1 MGNAIV
7 VDFSNVKDQSGLNPT
22 HQPAGDYRGKVVSFN
37 QNPSKAGNPQVTYTV
52 QDVDRPSATY
62 RYNCP
67 LAENALF
74 KLRNILVA
82 AGVAVPKKK
91 IKVDP
96 ERIVGREIGMS
107 LDDHEY
113 EGKMSSE
120 IIGVF
125 PASDLP
131 ADDDDTEDEPA
142 PKAAAKKTTKKAAPA
157 AAEAEEEE
165 EEEELD
171 ELDIDDL

>member
-7 VDFSNVKDQSGLNPT
+7 VDFTNVKDQSGFNPT
-22 HQPAGDYRGKVVSFN
+22 HQPAGDYRGKIVGFN
-37 QNPSKAGNPQVTYTV
+37 QNPSKNNNPQVTYTV

-67 LAENALF
+67 LTENALF

-82 AGVAVPKKK
+82 AGVAVPKKR

-96 ERIVGREIGMS
+96 ERIVGKEIGMS

-113 EGKMSSE
+113 ENKMSSE
-120 IIGVF
+120 IVGVF

-131 ADDDDTEDEPA
+131 ADDDDVEDEPA
-142 PKAAAKKTTKKAAPA
+142 PKAAAKKTSTKKAAPA
-157 AAEAEEEE
+157 AAEEED
-165 EEEELD
+165 EEELD